1 MEKDEIIIETA
12 EKFINASE
20 IENKIRKNKNVSISE
35 IELSKKNAEKIGKNK
50 GKYIT
55 IYFDKIEGN
64 VEIILKELESS
75 LKNIMRYLNVKK
87 NSKILVVGLGNK
99 NITSDSLGYLVIE
112 KMDIDNNVYK
122 IYKEVEAICNINTFE
137 FIKILS
143 KKLETNLIVV
153 IDSLAA
159 KNIERL
165 NKTIQITTGG
175 ITPGSALLKNMLEI
189 SERTI
194 KIPVVAIGVPT
205 IININK
211 FLKEKQK
218 DELIVTS
225 KDIDLEIE
233 NIATIISIV
242 INRVLWHKTSNF
254 SLFLYYNSNKGEC
267 HEKI

>member
-1 MEKDEIIIETA
+1 MI
-12 EKFINASE
+12 F
-20 IENKIRKNKNVSISE
+20 KNLLKSF
-35 IELSKKNAEKIGKNK
+35 LIGEV
-50 GKYIT
+50 KYT
-55 IYFDKIEGN
+55 IL
-64 VEIILKELESS
+64 ILKISIIKFTNPNEI
-75 LKNIMRYLNVKK
+75 LKYQK
-87 NSKILVVGLGNK
+87 NNKILVVGLGNK

-143 KKLETNLIVV
+143 KKLETNLIIV

-211 FLKEKQK
+211 FLKKKKK

-225 KDIDLEIE
+225 KE
-233 NIATIISIV
+233 
-242 INRVLWHKTSNF
+242 
-254 SLFLYYNSNKGEC
+254 
-267 HEKI
+267 